1 MIQVVIPAPLRRLAQ
16 FDGAIRLEVAAPV
29 TQRRVL
35 DALEA
40 RFPMLRGTTRDQTSQ
55 RRRAYVRFFACG
67 EDLSDASPDDPLPD
81 AVAAGREPF
90 LVVGALSGG

>member
-1 MIQVVIPAPLRRLAQ
+1 MIEVVLPAPLLRLART
-16 FDGAIRLEVAAPV
+16 DGPVRLAVPEPV
-29 TQRRVL
+29 TQRRLL

-40 RFPMLRGTTRDQTSQ
+40 RYPALRGTIRDRRSG
-55 RRRAYVRFFACG
+55 RRRAYIRFYACN
-67 EDLSDASPDDPLPD
+67 EDVSELPPDDLLPS